1 MTIARIPIEFVGSPS
16 HLPKASKGR
25 VAVLDVAFAS
35 GDKFDTVT
43 RPFIERVGD
52 RLALWCDHHEHALGW
67 SKFRADPRFVLV
79 PNREAHACPELV
91 TREVAER
98 VGEVGMLVVHGDFDG
113 MLTGVKLLRRGEPPY
128 PEADEDA
135 RAIDSPGRGHEL
147 SERGKRMAYAVDEA
161 VASFTAGDRRDFMA
175 AVVWALVEGREPDGL
190 AQRIDDAAAKA
201 HQAQDLAVALAQSHG
216 KTEFKGLYVIRLQGR
231 REGRQR
237 KGMLRFA
244 EEKEPVGVVVET
256 DGRNVWVTAA
266 TFDEQIDLGGIDL
279 LDGGRSD
286 YRYAEPKADG
296 VEPILRALA
305 QAVDA
310 VR

>member
-1 MTIARIPIEFVGSPS
+1 
-16 HLPKASKGR
+16 
-25 VAVLDVAFAS
+25 
-35 GDKFDTVT
+35 
-43 RPFIERVGD
+43 
-52 RLALWCDHHEHALGW
+52 
-67 SKFRADPRFVLV
+67 
-79 PNREAHACPELV
+79 
-91 TREVAER
+91 
-98 VGEVGMLVVHGDFDG
+98 MLVVHGDFDG

-135 RAIDSPGRGHEL
+135 RAIDSPGRGHAL
-147 SERGKRMAYAVDEA
+147 SGRGQRIAYAVDEA
-161 VASFTAGDRRDFMA
+161 VASFTAGDRRDFMNA
-175 AVVWALVEGREPDGL
+175 IVWSLVEGHEPESL
-190 AQRIDDAAAKA
+190 AQRIDQAAAKA
-201 HQAQDLAVALAQSHG
+201 HEAQDQAIELAKAHG
-216 KTEFKGLYVIRLQGR
+216 KGEFSGLYVIRLQGR

-266 TFDEQIDLGGIDL
+266 TFDEQIDLGAIDL

-286 YRYAEPKADG
+286 YRYAEPKAEG

-305 QAVDA
+305 KAVAA